1 MQTINRAKIPS
12 SLQNPK
18 IGDEKGENYN
28 TETVVVRSHDGVKKT
43 NSEEVIAMPP
53 ALSHGNENIL
63 REGASFRCFSSR
75 TQGLA
80 HHQRAPATDLAH
92 TSLLKQIQEVQ

>member
-1 MQTINRAKIPS
+1 MTAALRVETWDWCCPTMQLRGGWGTGHSMQTINRAKILS

-43 NSEEVIAMPP
+43 NSEE
-53 ALSHGNENIL
+53 GNCH
-63 REGASFRCFSSR
+63 ASCSI
-75 TQGLA
+75 
-80 HHQRAPATDLAH
+80 PW
-92 TSLLKQIQEVQ
+92 

>member
-1 MQTINRAKIPS
+1 MRPLCKIQK
-12 SLQNPK
+12 L
-18 IGDEKGENYN
+18 EM
-28 TETVVVRSHDGVKKT
+28 KKERIIT
-43 NSEEVIAMPP
+43 QRLLWLGPTMESKRQIQKRVIAMPW

-92 TSLLKQIQEVQ
+92 TYLLKQIQEVQ